1 VSRNI
6 HQDSMWCT
14 PIWSLVIND
23 MNNDELADYMLFE
36 KTKLPSEVK
45 SNRGGWQ
52 SKLQKPEGI
61 YQRLVNEITSL
72 TQNLP
77 LNVKEVTIEQM
88 WFNINQQNDY
98 NLIHNHGGRY
108 HLSGT
113 YYVRVPENSGRL
125 VFRDPRPGQLLN
137 NFMMERFD
145 GNEIYHKNIH
155 EGLLMIWPS
164 YVDHFVEPNQ
174 TNNERISISFD
185 ITAK

>member
-1 VSRNI
+1 MKNLFSVNSENLVHTI
-6 HQDSMWCT
+6 KGTQSKPL
-14 PIWSLVIND
+14 PIINS
-23 MNNDELADYMLFE
+23 N
-36 KTKLPSEVK
+36 SK
-45 SNRGGWQ
+45 SNL
-52 SKLQKPEGI
+52 SYSISED
-61 YQRLVNEITSL
+61 
-72 TQNLP
+72 
-77 LNVKEVTIEQM
+77 
-88 WFNINQQNDY
+88 NINQQNDY

-174 TNNERISISFD
+174 TYNERISISFD